1 MKITAFRVGMVFRK
15 VYRASKEE
23 FYEVVEVLSDKL
35 NGYKREAISLGNVRA
50 KNVTVVGVSE
60 INNPKHWKHV
70 EGASIETERET
81 TVLTKIAFNDG
92 TPCKIIDRSVVDVCL
107 TNLSENK
114 EESVFP
120 KRTGPSRAVVEAK
133 TKKDSMPC
141 SPAKEPIDD
150 TGGFVTLTAEF
161 YFRLMSLTYDDLHIL
176 GERTK
181 SAITV
186 YRGIHIPPCGGLS
199 THVHQSELEAFRDG
213 RSLRGIWK
221 LGNRIRAQKPE
232 QVGKGVSPQTI
243 VLRMMKAFYHWGTI
257 SEKEALGMNKPLHEL
272 PAGDYNEDDARTR
285 AQRKKH
291 LRKKARKNLGR
302 N

>member
-1 MKITAFRVGMVFRK
+1 M
-15 VYRASKEE
+15 
-23 FYEVVEVLSDKL
+23 
-35 NGYKREAISLGNVRA
+35 
-50 KNVTVVGVSE
+50 
-60 INNPKHWKHV
+60 
-70 EGASIETERET
+70 
-81 TVLTKIAFNDG
+81 
-92 TPCKIIDRSVVDVCL
+92 

-114 EESVFP
+114 EESVSP

-141 SPAKEPIDD
+141 PPAREFLGD
-150 TGGFVTLTAEF
+150 AEF